1 MRWGRLSTGL
11 ILAAMSGVTFGHAW
25 TIEQA
30 RWWWVGSMTLLA
42 AVLFILSAMYQEPGR
57 MEIARPVPG
66 GRPRNLG
73 SAAPLL
79 GQMLLQR
86 AMITRQDLD
95 RALALQKGS
104 SQRLGEVLV
113 GMELLTHADLAEV
126 LEEQLAER
134 DEGLVWR

>member
-1 MRWGRLSTGL
+1 
-11 ILAAMSGVTFGHAW
+11 
-25 TIEQA
+25 
-30 RWWWVGSMTLLA
+30 
-42 AVLFILSAMYQEPGR
+42 

-104 SQRLGEVLV
+104 NQRLGEVLV
-113 GMELLTHADLAEV
+113 DMELLTHADLAEV